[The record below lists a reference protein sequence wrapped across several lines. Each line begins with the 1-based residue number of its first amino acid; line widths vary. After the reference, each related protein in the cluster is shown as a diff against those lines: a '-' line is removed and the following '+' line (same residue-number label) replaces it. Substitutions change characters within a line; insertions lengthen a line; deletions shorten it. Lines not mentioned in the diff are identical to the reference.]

1 MVVDYEKFIHPFDRA
16 MLKQLKSI
24 PMLDSIVK
32 KVMAALGERI
42 MRGMHEASYTKLSLT
57 QLPEYYKPLLEV
69 CDTLGIEVP
78 DMYLAMNPQPNA
90 YTFGD
95 TKPFIVINHGL
106 IKLLTPEE
114 LKAVIAHECGHI
126 LCHHVLYNSVA
137 RCLLQ
142 FGLDF
147 LLQATL
153 IPGLDKLAVITL
165 MYWSRMS
172 EFSCDRA
179 AAYVMGNSDVVVDTM
194 IRLSSGDVEITNK
207 INKKEYMAQSQRYMD
222 MVSKSMTDKILQA
235 FLVYKMDHPFSAV
248 RSFEVD
254 KWFNAEK
261 DNLPEKANAYK
272 MLNW

>member
-1 MVVDYEKFIHPFDRA
+1 
-16 MLKQLKSI
+16 
-24 PMLDSIVK
+24 
-32 KVMAALGERI
+32 
-42 MRGMHEASYTKLSLT
+42 
-57 QLPEYYKPLLEV
+57 
-69 CDTLGIEVP
+69 
-78 DMYLAMNPQPNA
+78 
-90 YTFGD
+90 
-95 TKPFIVINHGL
+95 
-106 IKLLTPEE
+106 
-114 LKAVIAHECGHI
+114 
-126 LCHHVLYNSVA
+126 
-137 RCLLQ
+137 
-142 FGLDF
+142 
-147 LLQATL
+147 
-153 IPGLDKLAVITL
+153 
-165 MYWSRMS
+165 MS

-235 FLVYKMDHPFSAV
+235 FLVYKMDHPFYAV